1 MSDRVRRY
9 PSTRLLDLKDVGAQ
23 TPTLLPGCS
32 GAHPVAGMHQ
42 GSVGEDGTD
51 RQGTESSPGMAQRLV
66 DSFRR
71 LSSTD
76 DKEKSKQRVEVDKS
90 QWPEEEWRRGNKG
103 CAPTCSVQ

>member
-1 MSDRVRRY
+1 MFSCALRYHVKCWVTGVLHTFLPQEIMDCVSHTHIRSLLYCVDQMSDRVRRY

-51 RQGTESSPGMAQRLV
+51 RQGLKAYTL
-66 DSFRR
+66 
-71 LSSTD
+71 
-76 DKEKSKQRVEVDKS
+76 KSK
-90 QWPEEEWRRGNKG
+90 
-103 CAPTCSVQ
+103 